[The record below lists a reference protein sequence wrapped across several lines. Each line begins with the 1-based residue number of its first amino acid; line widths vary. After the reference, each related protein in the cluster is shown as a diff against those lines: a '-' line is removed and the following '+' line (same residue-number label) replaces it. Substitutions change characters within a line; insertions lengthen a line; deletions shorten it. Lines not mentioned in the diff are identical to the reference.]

1 MNSDAVLPSYDP
13 PSSDEV
19 RTDGVL
25 PLSDT
30 DAFVQLFT
38 KAQRPLYLFILSQ
51 TGSTQDSE
59 EILQNANV
67 VIWKKAQQFDVG
79 TNFFAWAC
87 QIARFEVLQFR
98 QRHRRDKLQFSEEFQ
113 ELVARESISRQDD
126 LELQRQALDHCVRKL
141 SARDQALIRERYQP
155 GSSGKDLASELGR
168 PANSV
173 YQSLGRIRRVLM
185 ECVQRRIAGK

>member
-1 MNSDAVLPSYDP
+1 VNSDAVLPSYDP
-13 PSSDEV
+13 PSSDEL
-19 RTDGVL
+19 RTDGIF
-25 PLSDT
+25 SSNQT
-30 DAFVQLFT
+30 DVFVQMFT

-51 TGSTQDSE
+51 TGNTQDSE

-67 VIWKKAQQFDVG
+67 VIWKKADQFDVG

-87 QIARFEVLQFR
+87 QIARYEVLQFR

-113 ELVARESISRQDD
+113 EIVARETISRQDD
-126 LELQRQALDHCVRKL
+126 LELQRQALDHCIRKL

-185 ECVQRRIAGK
+185 ECIQRRIAEK

>member
-1 MNSDAVLPSYDP
+1 M
-13 PSSDEV
+13 
-19 RTDGVL
+19 
-25 PLSDT
+25 
-30 DAFVQLFT
+30 FT

-51 TGSTQDSE
+51 TGNTQDSE

-67 VIWKKAQQFDVG
+67 VIWKKADQFDVG

-87 QIARFEVLQFR
+87 QIARYEVLQFR

-113 ELVARESISRQDD
+113 EIVARETISRQDD
-126 LELQRQALDHCVRKL
+126 LELQRQALDHCIRKL

-185 ECVQRRIAGK
+185 ECIQRRIAEK

>member
-13 PSSDEV
+13 PSSDEL
-19 RTDGVL
+19 RTDGVFT
-25 PLSDT
+25 PRT
-30 DAFVQLFT
+30 TEVFVQMFT

-51 TGSTQDSE
+51 TGNTQDSE

-67 VIWKKAQQFDVG
+67 VIWKKSDQFEAG

-113 ELVARESISRQDD
+113 EIVARESISRQDD
-126 LELQRQALDHCVRKL
+126 LELQRQALDSCIRKL
-141 SARDQALIRERYQP
+141 SPRDQALIRERYQP
-155 GSSGKDLASELGR
+155 GSSGKDLASDLGR

-173 YQSLGRIRRVLM
+173 YQSLGRIKRVLL
-185 ECVQRRIAGK
+185 ECIQRRIAEM

>member
-13 PSSDEV
+13 PSSDEL
-19 RTDGVL
+19 RTDGVF

-67 VIWKKAQQFDVG
+67 VIWKKSQQFDVG

-126 LELQRQALDHCVRKL
+126 LELQRQALDHCIRKL
-141 SARDQALIRERYQP
+141 SDRDQALIRERYQP
-155 GSSGKDLASELGR
+155 GSSGKDLASDLGR

-185 ECVQRRIAGK
+185 ECIQRQIAGK